1 MRWLIVFLIGLASF
15 TQTSEARACSCM
27 KISPSEGL
35 SSSHAV
41 FTGEVTK
48 LEPNTATKFA
58 GVAVTLRVHKV
69 WKGDVGEQVEV
80 HTAGSS
86 AACGYGFAIGE
97 TYLVYASR
105 DEADPMR
112 VSLCSRTAP
121 LADAKEDLDFLG
133 KPVKQFDDAS
143 PKRKRR
149 RGKDNCSASPG
160 PASHSGS
167 GWMVLLLAGVAVG
180 LRRLA

>member
-58 GVAVTLRVHKV
+58 GVAVTLR
-69 WKGDVGEQVEV
+69 
-80 HTAGSS
+80 
-86 AACGYGFAIGE
+86 
-97 TYLVYASR
+97 
-105 DEADPMR
+105 
-112 VSLCSRTAP
+112 
-121 LADAKEDLDFLG
+121 
-133 KPVKQFDDAS
+133 
-143 PKRKRR
+143 
-149 RGKDNCSASPG
+149 
-160 PASHSGS
+160 
-167 GWMVLLLAGVAVG
+167 
-180 LRRLA
+180 